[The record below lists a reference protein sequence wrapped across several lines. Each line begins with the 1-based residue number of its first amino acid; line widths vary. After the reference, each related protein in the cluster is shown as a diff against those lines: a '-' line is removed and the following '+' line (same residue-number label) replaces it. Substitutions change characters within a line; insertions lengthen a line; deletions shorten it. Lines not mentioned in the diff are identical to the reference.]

1 MRFRYVL
8 ADVFTDRPFTGNPL
22 AVFPE
27 ARGLDPEWMARI
39 AAELNLSESV
49 FVSPP
54 RDPAH
59 TRSVR
64 IFTPARELPFAGH
77 PTVGTAY
84 VLVADGQVPAT
95 PPRVS
100 IVLEEEVGPVPVT
113 VSIENGRA
121 TTAEIAVPRAPAR
134 GPESHD
140 AARVA
145 RLLSLEAADV
155 LADAWRPEA
164 WSAGVPFLFVPVRD
178 VAALGRAQLNAALW
192 SEQLASSWSPD
203 VYLVTWEGERGG
215 SRLRTR
221 MFGPSMRVVEDP
233 ATGAAAAALAGFLG
247 ARTAPGPCTWT
258 IMQGVEMG
266 RPSRIDLRAEALPGG
281 ARDVRVAGRSVI
293 VGEGWLE
300 IPG

>member
-1 MRFRYVL
+1 MRFRYIL

-22 AVFPE
+22 AVFPD
-27 ARGLDPEWMARI
+27 ARGLDLAWMARI

-95 PPRVS
+95 PPQVQ
-100 IVLEEEVGPVPVT
+100 IVLEEQVGPVPVT
-113 VSIENGRA
+113 VGVENGRA
-121 TTAEIAVPRAPAR
+121 GTAEIAVPRAPER

-145 RLLSLEAADV
+145 RMLSLEAGDV
-155 LADAWRPEA
+155 LSDTYRPEA

-178 VAALGRAQLNAALW
+178 AAALGRAQLNAGLW
-192 SEQLASSWSPD
+192 AEHLASSWSPD
-203 VYLVTWEGERGG
+203 VYLVTWEGERGAPQ
-215 SRLRTR
+215 LRTR
-221 MFGPSMRVVEDP
+221 MFGPSMRLVEDP

-247 ARTAPGPCTWT
+247 AREAPGAREWT
-258 IMQGVEMG
+258 ITQGVEMG
-266 RPSRIDLRAEALPGG
+266 RPSRIDLRAEVIPGG

-300 IPG
+300 VPA